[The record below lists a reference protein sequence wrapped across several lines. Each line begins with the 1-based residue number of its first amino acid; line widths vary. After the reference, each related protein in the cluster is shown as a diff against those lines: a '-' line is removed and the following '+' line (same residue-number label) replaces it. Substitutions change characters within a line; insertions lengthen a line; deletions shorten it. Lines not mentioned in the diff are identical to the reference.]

1 MTTLTTPLNDMNDAG
16 AGAGASAEERS
27 ARIGS
32 KLNWLRAGVLGAN
45 DGIVSVAGV
54 VIGVAAAAPGKT
66 LAIATAGIAALV
78 AGAFSM
84 AGGEYV
90 SVSTQRDTERALLA
104 HKRWELSRHPEEGLE
119 ELAGFYRRRGVS
131 QEVSYRVARELSSHD
146 ALAAHAELEL
156 GIDPDELTSPWHAAL
171 SSFIAFVV
179 GALIP
184 LVAILLP
191 LSTGSTLVAVAAVV
205 LGLIATGWISSA
217 LGEAPRLP
225 AIRRNVLMG
234 SATMAATHVIGW
246 LFGVA
251 IA

>member
-1 MTTLTTPLNDMNDAG
+1 M
-16 AGAGASAEERS
+16 
-27 ARIGS
+27 
-32 KLNWLRAGVLGAN
+32 
-45 DGIVSVAGV
+45 
-54 VIGVAAAAPGKT
+54 
-66 LAIATAGIAALV
+66 
-78 AGAFSM
+78 
-84 AGGEYV
+84 
-90 SVSTQRDTERALLA
+90 
-104 HKRWELSRHPEEGLE
+104 
-119 ELAGFYRRRGVS
+119 
-131 QEVSYRVARELSSHD
+131 
-146 ALAAHAELEL
+146 
-156 GIDPDELTSPWHAAL
+156 TSPWHAAL